1 MNKVKTLRLGEEEVA
16 VAAQLLAEG
25 KLVAVPTETVYGL
38 AADSFNQEAVEAIY
52 RAKGR
57 AENKPLSVLL
67 TDMAMVETVCCEI
80 PEAAYRLAEAF
91 WPGPLTMVLPS
102 AGVVAPVVTAGGD
115 TLGVRC
121 PDHPLTLSV
130 IQTLGRP
137 LAAPS
142 ANPSGKESPKD
153 ADAVLSGL
161 DGRIHALLDGGACTV
176 AIESTIVD
184 LTGETP
190 KILRHGGLSEERIR
204 GVLEGGAGI

>member
-1 MNKVKTLRLGEEEVA
+1 MKKLVTLRLGEAELDT
-16 VAAQLLAEG
+16 AASLLSQG

-38 AADSFNQEAVEAIY
+38 AADCCNQKAVENIY

-67 TDMAMVETVCCEI
+67 SDMAMVETVCRDI
-80 PEAAYRLAEAF
+80 PLVAYRLAEVF

-102 AGVVAPVVTAGGD
+102 AGVVAPVVTAGGE

-130 IQTLGRP
+130 IQKLGRP

-142 ANPSGKESPKD
+142 ANISGEESPKS
-153 ADAVLSGL
+153 ADAVLAGL
-161 DGRIHALLDGGACTV
+161 DGKIDALLDGGACTV

-190 KILRHGGLSEERIR
+190 KILRHGGLSEERIQE
-204 GVLEGGAGI
+204 VLREGDRT

>member
-1 MNKVKTLRLGEEEVA
+1 MKKLVTLRLGEADLDTA
-16 VAAQLLAEG
+16 VNLLSEG

-38 AADSFNQEAVEAIY
+38 AADCCNQEAVENIY

-67 TDMAMVETVCCEI
+67 SDMAMVETVCRDI
-80 PEAAYRLAEAF
+80 PNAAYRLAEAF

-102 AGVVAPVVTAGGD
+102 AGIVAPVVTAGGE

-121 PDHPLTLSV
+121 PDHPLTLAV
-130 IQTLGRP
+130 IQKLGRP

-142 ANPSGKESPKD
+142 ANISGEESPKS
-153 ADAVLSGL
+153 ADAVLAGL
-161 DGRIHALLDGGACTV
+161 AGTIDALLDGGICTV

-184 LTGETP
+184 LTGEVP
-190 KILRHGGLSEERIR
+190 KILRHGGLSEDRIR
-204 GVLEGGAGI
+204 AVLKEGDGT